1 MKKTSEEAV
10 SSTVRPIFGVL
21 RTWSKDNR
29 VNIARLLILVLCF
42 CMTAW
47 MILFL
52 YCHSVLQCKV
62 IDCFVSEELS
72 GKGHALLFTTDG
84 LSDFYALIAVF
95 IVAIG
100 FEEKDNHQ
108 RAYAFAT
115 DIAIVLSCACSMY
128 LGFCLFGLMFAEKD
142 YVSVLFQALFG
153 LIFLTSVL
161 AYLRNNQLASEV
173 IKNNDDF
180 HDKLKAKCQSLKP
193 KRFDALAGVVLGAVC
208 CVFGTAYVLYEQGLF
223 DEICSSPFAVA
234 VTVFLYLMLVLPMAV
249 NVYCF
254 LTSDC
259 FWFHNRGEKLVARID
274 YVLLGFWLVV
284 CFLLSVI
291 FIAFGVRV
299 VAAWVSLGD
308 MRVMI
313 AVFVVSVM
321 QIPVSYVLAHF
332 FFFKFKKFDM
342 QSRVQAMQKAFEKAH
357 FDIFGNSL
365 MQTYNDDEYVDRL
378 RGTLYHSLL
387 YVKYDAPWVSICY
400 HQKRNQ
406 VPLLYRFFHSRHLN
420 FVTLLTKKIFMEM

>member
-1 MKKTSEEAV
+1 MKKTGEEAV

-29 VNIARLLILVLCF
+29 VNIARLLILVLCC

-52 YCHSVLQCKV
+52 YCHSVLQCMV

-100 FEEKDNHQ
+100 FEEKDSHQ

-115 DIAIVLSCACSMY
+115 DVAIGLSCACSMY
-128 LGFCLFGLMFAEKD
+128 LGFCLFGLVFAEKD
-142 YVSVLFQALFG
+142 YASALFQALFG
-153 LIFLTSVL
+153 LFFLTAVFV
-161 AYLRNNQLASEV
+161 YLRNNQLASEI

-193 KRFDALAGVVLGAVC
+193 KRFDDLAGFLLGAAC
-208 CVFGTAYVLYEQGLF
+208 CVFETAYVLYEQGLF
-223 DEICSSPFAVA
+223 DEICSSPFAAA
-234 VTVFLYLMLVLPMAV
+234 VTVFLYLMLVLSLAV

-254 LTSDC
+254 ITSDC
-259 FWFHNRGEKLVARID
+259 FWSHNRGEKLVARID
-274 YVLLGFWLVV
+274 YVYLGLCLFGGFLLG
-284 CFLLSVI
+284 I
-291 FIAFGVRV
+291 MFIAFGVLV
-299 VAAWVSLGD
+299 VVAWVSSGD
-308 MRVMI
+308 MLVMN
-313 AVFVVSVM
+313 AVFVVSVV

-332 FFFKFKKFDM
+332 FFFRLKQLDM
-342 QSRVQAMQKAFEKAH
+342 QSRVRAMQRVFEKAH
-357 FDIFGNSL
+357 FDMFGNSL

-378 RGTLYHSLL
+378 RETLYYSLL

-400 HQKRNQ
+400 HKKRKR
-406 VPLLYRFFHSRHLN
+406 VPLLYPFFRSQRLN
-420 FVTLLTKKIFMEM
+420 FVTLLT